1 MMPAPFRKILIA
13 NRGEIACRII
23 RTACRLGISTVA
35 VYSDPDRN
43 ALHTVMADE
52 AYRLGPAPPEESY
65 LRIETLIDT
74 ARRSGAEAIHP
85 GYGFLAEDPRLAEAC
100 AAAGVVFIGP
110 SAEAIRAMG
119 RKSEARR
126 LMAEAGVPLVPGFH
140 QSGQSPKR
148 LRQAAAELGYPVMIK
163 ASAGGGGKGMRLAA
177 SEEEFDRALESC
189 RREALAAFGD
199 GSLLLEKY
207 LPRARHIEIQ
217 IFADRY
223 GSLVHLFERDCS
235 LQRRYQKVV
244 EEAPAPGLSGE
255 LRGKMGETALAAAR
269 AVDYVGAGT
278 VEFLLTDDGAYYFN
292 EMNTRLQVEHPV
304 TEMITGIDLVEW
316 QLRVAAGDPLPCRQE
331 DLVLHGHAVE
341 ARLYAEDP
349 VRDFL
354 PSAGRLE
361 HLHLPSD
368 EPGVRIDTG
377 FSQGDTVSPHYDPLL
392 AKVIAWGADREE
404 ARARLQR
411 VLGKSLIAGMTTNLD
426 FLAAIFAHPEHA
438 ASAIDTGFIP
448 RNRDVLLAASPAN
461 PEARILAAL
470 FLLLRQGV
478 EAREKSL
485 SSGDPGSPW
494 NRIDGW
500 RLNGIA
506 VREFVLREAGEEIT
520 VTLHRAPEGWTAVHP
535 EGSQNVRGELS
546 ESGVLTAEIAGRL
559 ITIQT
564 ALAGGELTLLIGGR
578 RCRFGV
584 DDRPEITG
592 RKRER
597 HGSLTAPMPG
607 RILAVLVEPGARV
620 RQGEALLVLEAMKME
635 HTVIAPA
642 RGIVQE
648 VFFRGGDQVEEG
660 ARLLSLEIDEVDGDE
675 ISEAGEAG

>member
-1 MMPAPFRKILIA
+1 
-13 NRGEIACRII
+13 
-23 RTACRLGISTVA
+23 
-35 VYSDPDRN
+35 
-43 ALHTVMADE
+43 
-52 AYRLGPAPPEESY
+52 
-65 LRIETLIDT
+65 
-74 ARRSGAEAIHP
+74 
-85 GYGFLAEDPRLAEAC
+85 
-100 AAAGVVFIGP
+100 
-110 SAEAIRAMG
+110 
-119 RKSEARR
+119 
-126 LMAEAGVPLVPGFH
+126 
-140 QSGQSPKR
+140 
-148 LRQAAAELGYPVMIK
+148 
-163 ASAGGGGKGMRLAA
+163 
-177 SEEEFDRALESC
+177 
-189 RREALAAFGD
+189 
-199 GSLLLEKY
+199 
-207 LPRARHIEIQ
+207 
-217 IFADRY
+217 
-223 GSLVHLFERDCS
+223 
-235 LQRRYQKVV
+235 
-244 EEAPAPGLSGE
+244 
-255 LRGKMGETALAAAR
+255 MGETALAAVR

-316 QLRVAAGDPLPCRQE
+316 QLRVAAGYPLPCRQE
-331 DLVLHGHAVE
+331 DLVLRGHAVE

-361 HLHLPSD
+361 HLHLPTD

-377 FSQGDTVSPHYDPLL
+377 FRQGDTVSPHYDPLL
-392 AKVIAWGADREE
+392 AKVIAWGANREE
-404 ARARLQR
+404 ALARLQR
-411 VLGKSLIAGMTTNLD
+411 VLGRSLIAGMATNLD

-438 ASAIDTGFIP
+438 ASAIDTGFIF
-448 RNRDVLLAASPAN
+448 RHRDELLAASPSN

-470 FLLLRQGV
+470 FLLLRQGE

-485 SSGDPGSPW
+485 SSGDPWSPW

-506 VREFVLREAGEEIT
+506 VREFVLHEAGEEIT

-584 DDRPEITG
+584 DDRPEIEG
-592 RKRER
+592 RKWER

-607 RILAVLVEPGARV
+607 RILAVLVEPGVRV

-648 VFFRGGDQVEEG
+648 VFFRDGDQVEEG
-660 ARLLSLEIDEVDGDE
+660 ARLLSIKIDEVDGDE